1 MWDAEGFKYEASSI
15 SSKDPPFLYCFLE
28 LRAYFCFCEECIIV
42 FVFVIVRKL
51 SFFDIRICA

>member
-28 LRAYFCFCEECIIV
+28 LRA
-42 FVFVIVRKL
+42 L
-51 SFFDIRICA
+51 N